1 MSIAGLNQTVARLNN
16 PILIDYA
23 NRVAS
28 VLNTAILLAEAGNL
42 EELELLV
49 IAVQDFAGQRG
60 QVLQQR
66 RLTAEDQASE
76 AIHKAKG

>member
-1 MSIAGLNQTVARLNN
+1 MSIAQLNQTVAGLSN
-16 PILIDYA
+16 PTLIDYV

-28 VLNTAILLAEAGNL
+28 VLNTAIQLAEDGNL

-66 RLTAEDQASE
+66 RLTADSQASE
-76 AIHKAKG
+76 VISRAKG